1 MNADAI
7 LELENINKS
16 FRGLK
21 AIEAISLSLS
31 PGEIVGLIGPN
42 GAGKTTLFNVIS
54 GFSVPDSGSV
64 TFKGQSLIGLKPH
77 KICKLG
83 LTRTFQIVKPFN
95 HLTILQNVAVGCFN
109 WAPDMAAAEAEAW
122 RTLEFVGLEKK
133 ALDQAKATTIPDR
146 KRLELARAL
155 ASKPDMILLD
165 EVMAGLNPTEQM
177 KIIDL
182 VRQIRQSGVSV
193 FIIEHSM
200 RVIMGLCDRICVIHH
215 GQVIAVG
222 TPGQICADKN
232 VINSYL
238 GEGNA
243 FVKA

>member
-1 MNADAI
+1 
-7 LELENINKS
+7 
-16 FRGLK
+16 
-21 AIEAISLSLS
+21 
-31 PGEIVGLIGPN
+31 
-42 GAGKTTLFNVIS
+42 VIS
-54 GFSVPDSGSV
+54 GFSVPDSGRVS
-64 TFKGQSLIGLKPH
+64 FKGQSIIGLKPH

-95 HLTILQNVAVGCFN
+95 QLNILQNVAVGCFN
-109 WAPDMAAAEAEAW
+109 WASDLEEAEAEAW
-122 RTLEFVGLEKK
+122 KTLEFVGLEKK
-133 ALDQAKATTIPDR
+133 ALDQAQSTTIPDR

-155 ASKPDMILLD
+155 ASKPELILLD
-165 EVMAGLNPTEQM
+165 EVMAGLNPTEQT

-182 VRQIRQSGVSV
+182 VQQIRDSGVSV
-193 FIIEHSM
+193 FIIEHAM
-200 RVIMGLCDRICVIHH
+200 RIIMGLCDRICVIHH

>member
-1 MNADAI
+1 MTVDPI

-21 AIEAISLSLS
+21 AIEEVSLSLN
-31 PGEIVGLIGPN
+31 PEEIVGLIGPN

-54 GFSVPDSGSV
+54 GFNKPDAGNI
-64 TFKGQSLIGLKPH
+64 TFKGLPIIGLKPH

-109 WAPDMAAAEAEAW
+109 WAADMAEAETEAW
-122 RTLEFVGLEKK
+122 KTLEFVGLEKK
-133 ALDQAKATTIPDR
+133 ALDQAQSTTIPDR

-155 ASKPDMILLD
+155 ASKPKLILLD

-182 VRQIRQSGVSV
+182 VRQIRESGVSV

-222 TPGQICADKN
+222 TPGEICADKN